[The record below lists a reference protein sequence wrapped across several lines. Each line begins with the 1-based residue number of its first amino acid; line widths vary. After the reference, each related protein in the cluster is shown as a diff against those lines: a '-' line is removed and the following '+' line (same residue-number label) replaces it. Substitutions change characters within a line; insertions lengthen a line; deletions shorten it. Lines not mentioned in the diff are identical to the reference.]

1 MRRVARVSD
10 IINVV
15 PGEHDFDVVV
25 NIPDPDNPGSTT
37 QYTVMGGS
45 DFLQYVGLDY
55 YEWSFFSFG
64 EDASGHYLYLK
75 KQFDMYMAE
84 MGDSLDRI
92 YLALNAQ
99 YDPLSNHT
107 RHEEV
112 DYMNTHELEYG
123 KTDTMQY
130 SDANGANPFKTKTT
144 YDHFTQSY
152 ITPFDNSSGL
162 NPSSMTEYK
171 TPNNSNGDVVQ
182 MEGQITHTLGGT
194 DTTTDTRERENN
206 VTDVTGQWRTTAAK
220 NIEEEIDMRLKND
233 FIDIVLKGFADKYLF
248 LLA

>member
-10 IINVV
+10 IIDVV

-25 NIPDPDNPGSTT
+25 NVPDGQGGTV
-37 QYTVMGGS
+37 QYTVMSGS
-45 DFLQYVGLDY
+45 DFLQYIGLDY

-64 EDASGHYLYLK
+64 EDASGHYTYLK

-112 DYMNTHELEYG
+112 DYKNTHSLQYG
-123 KTDTMQY
+123 KSDTMKY
-130 SDANGANPFKTKTT
+130 SDANGTNPFKTKTT

-152 ITPFDNSSGL
+152 ITPFDNNTAGL

-171 TPNNSNGDVVQ
+171 TDDGKADVVQ

-194 DTTTDTRERENN
+194 DTTTDTRERKDNK
-206 VTDVTGQWRTTAAK
+206 TDVTGQWRATAAE
-220 NIEEEIDMRLKND
+220 NIQKEIEMRINND

>member
-1 MRRVARVSD
+1 MRQTTRVCD
-10 IINVV
+10 IVNVV
-15 PGEHDFDVVV
+15 PGEHDFDVIV
-25 NIPDPDNPGSTT
+25 NVPDGQGSTT
-37 QYTVMGGS
+37 PYTVMTGS
-45 DFLQYVGLDY
+45 NFLQYIILDY
-55 YEWSFFSFG
+55 YEWSFFSKG
-64 EDASGHYLYLK
+64 DDATTQYTYLLMAYN
-75 KQFDMYMAE
+75 MYMAE
-84 MGDSLDRI
+84 MGESFDRI
-92 YLALNAQ
+92 YAALTAT

-112 DYMNTHELEYG
+112 DYKNTHSLQYG
-123 KTDTMQY
+123 KTDTMKY

-152 ITPFDNSSGL
+152 TTPFDNSSGL

-182 MEGQITHTLGGT
+182 MEGQIVHSLSGT
-194 DTTTDTRERENN
+194 DTTTDTRERKDNK
-206 VTDVTGQWRTTAAK
+206 TDVTGQWRATAAE
-220 NIEEEIDMRLKND
+220 NIKEEIEMRLNND